1 MRWKGIKPGGWV
13 WVREI
18 MGLELEVGERSREK
32 ENPKFRLKESERD
45 CDLNSNISICI

>member
-1 MRWKGIKPGGWV
+1 
-13 WVREI
+13 